1 MITDEQTLEGA
12 KFTHGTPIPVY
23 DDGYGPLWI
32 HRNSMGISGIV
43 RAQTWEDAYSI
54 CEDEFFTPADD
65 DAREEMERIENME
78 DGPDKEHAQACF
90 DESYGFRPNGNRR
103 MPDGTL
109 SSIYAKDLN
118 GESLDRLTPAFL
130 EAAGIVLDIRDPEP
144 EPEPPA
150 RWHLWHLQR
159 VRTPRGYVVA
169 WSGRYGT
176 RGSRIYPP
184 RSRRFMAMNEHV
196 SPTWEG

>member
-1 MITDEQTLEGA
+1 MITDDQTLESA
-12 KFTHGTPIPVY
+12 KFTHGPPIPVY

-32 HRNSMGISGIV
+32 HRDSMGISGIV
-43 RAQTWEDAYSI
+43 RARTWEDAYGI

-65 DAREEMERIENME
+65 EALEEMERIESME
-78 DGPDKEHAQACF
+78 DGEEKDHAQACF
-90 DESYGFRPNGNRR
+90 DESYGFRDNTRR
-103 MPDGTL
+103 MPDGSL

-118 GESLDRLTPAFL
+118 GESLEQLTPAFL
-130 EAAGIVLDIRDPEP
+130 EAAGIALDIRDPEP

-159 VRTPRGYVVA
+159 VRTPRGLVVA

-176 RGSRIYPP
+176 QGSRIYPP
-184 RSRRFMAMNEHV
+184 RSRRSMAMNEHV